1 VLEGGIRV
9 PGFVNWPQRL
19 AAGTIEAPVHIVDW
33 MPTLCHLAG
42 VQTEPSP
49 PWDGQNIWPIITG
62 EESRISERSMYWK
75 TRKASAVRK
84 GDWKLIISGKEGK
97 NELFNLQNDPYEKS
111 DLASQESERV
121 LELKA
126 LLEQIASKDRE
137 PSQEVQHVL

>member
-1 VLEGGIRV
+1 
-9 PGFVNWPQRL
+9 
-19 AAGTIEAPVHIVDW
+19 
-33 MPTLCHLAG
+33 
-42 VQTEPSP
+42 
-49 PWDGQNIWPIITG
+49 
-62 EESRISERSMYWK
+62 MYWK